1 MFTFVLK
8 ENKTDIEIIVTRVIL
23 AVAGVLSLLYGD
35 YMISLFA
42 AISLFTASYFVKAIT
57 NKLNIG
63 RPFLLVLAAIVLFV
77 GMHSY
82 LFSAILLCY
91 ALLLK
96 YLQKR
101 PEVFVTTTEIKLSK
115 VFSNKVFTWTE
126 FNNIILKD
134 GILTLDFIDNT
145 LLQLSI
151 DDHETTVHESLFNS
165 FCKDRLLSNSI

>member
-42 AISLFTASYFVKAIT
+42 AIILFATSYFVKAIT
-57 NKLNIG
+57 NRLNIG
-63 RPFLLVLAAIVLFV
+63 RPFLLVLAAIVLF
-77 GMHSY
+77 GGIHSY
-82 LFSAILLCY
+82 LFSAVLLCY
-91 ALLLK
+91 ALLLGF
-96 YLQKR
+96 LQKR
-101 PEVFVTTTEIKLSK
+101 PEVVVTRTEIKLRK
-115 VFSNKVFTWTE
+115 IFANKMFDWTE
-126 FNNIILKD
+126 FNNVILKD
-134 GILTLDFIDNT
+134 GLLTLDFVDNT